1 MRVIVL
7 RCRQALIVHS
17 YLVTLIELNALNL
30 SASSGLCYYVKLASV
45 LLNILYTSTTYPPTV
60 EN

>member
-17 YLVTLIELNALNL
+17 YLVTFIDLNAL
-30 SASSGLCYYVKLASV
+30 SASSGPCYYVKLASV